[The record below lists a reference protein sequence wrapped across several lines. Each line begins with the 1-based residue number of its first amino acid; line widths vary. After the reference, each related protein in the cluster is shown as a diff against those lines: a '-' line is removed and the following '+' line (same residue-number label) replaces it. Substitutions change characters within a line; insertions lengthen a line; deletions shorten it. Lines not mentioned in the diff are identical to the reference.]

1 MSDASGPDEFALI
14 ARHFAPLAR
23 RAPLAF
29 DLKDDAAVLRPP
41 LGYDVVLTADCM
53 VAGVHF
59 FADDDPGHIA
69 RKLLRVNLSDLA
81 AKGAMPMGYLLTASF
96 PPTIDEG
103 WIAAFAA
110 GLGADQVEF
119 GIDLL
124 GGDTVASPGPMT
136 FTIAACGLVPC
147 GAMIRRSGAKAG
159 DHVFVSG
166 TVGDAALA
174 LAIRKGQIAPPP
186 AADALFLRGRF
197 LLPEPRLGLGQGLI
211 GAASACIDVSD
222 GLIQDVGHI
231 AATSGVA
238 CEVWSASIP
247 LSEAAAAIVAADPAR
262 LAELATGGDDYE
274 LAFTAAP
281 AAEQRILDL
290 AARLGVKVTRIGRV
304 GAGQGVVTL
313 DAKGSPMD
321 LRRTGYRH
329 F

>member
-1 MSDASGPDEFALI
+1 VSDPGRLDEFALI

-23 RAPLAF
+23 RAPLAY

-81 AKGAMPMGYLLTASF
+81 AKGATPMGYLLTAGF
-96 PPTIDEG
+96 PPTIKED

-110 GLGADQVEF
+110 GLGADQREY

-136 FTIAACGLVPC
+136 FTIAACGRVPC
-147 GAMIRRSGAKAG
+147 GSMIRRSGAKAG
-159 DHVFVSG
+159 DHVYVSG
-166 TVGDAALA
+166 SVGDAALA

-186 AADALFLRGRF
+186 AADAAFLRGRF

-211 GAASACIDVSD
+211 GVASACIDVSD

-231 AATSGVA
+231 AATSKVG
-238 CEVWSASIP
+238 CEIWSASIP
-247 LSEAAAAIVAADPAR
+247 LSPAAAAIVAAEPAR
-262 LAELATGGDDYE
+262 LAELAAGGDDYE
-274 LAFTAAP
+274 LAFTAPP
-281 AAEQRILDL
+281 AAEQRI
-290 AARLGVKVTRIGRV
+290 AALSAGLGVTVTRIGRV
-304 GAGQGVVTL
+304 RVGQGVVVL
-313 DAKGSPMD
+313 DPQGAPMD
-321 LRRTGYRH
+321 LKRTGYRH